1 MNKPQ
6 WTHEHGV
13 LLESLRNRAGMDRA
27 TLARRNMLS
36 VLQVEQLETGGDS
49 GFYNADIKFSTGKK
63 LLQFFGHTLQIKVKV
78 AAEGASSISNTPSPP
93 LEVPPQQAAAAKPAF
108 KISGLGGALIVM
120 TVLMAVFFLVQQS
133 SNSVSKPSTEAAIQ
147 ATQPEP
153 KQEAVLATPSPAPF
167 TAPSPA
173 PVPVANADKQPLP
186 ALPEADKKEAPSKP
200 QVLNAACAW
209 EPTDTEIQPTS
220 ARKKGEYVHVVASD
234 NVNLCIMD
242 GNQRVASLSLTPGQ
256 ERSIYGPGPFKVY
269 SQQLPL
275 VKIFFQGQAIKLPSP
290 EIRQI
295 TLKPVALP

>member
-13 LLESLRNRAGMDRA
+13 LLERLRTSAGLDRA

-36 VLQVEQLETGGDS
+36 VLQVQQLEKGGDS
-49 GFYNADIKFSTGKK
+49 GFYNSDIKFSTGKK
-63 LLQFFGHTLQIKVKV
+63 LLQFLGHTLQVEVKV
-78 AAEGASSISNTPSPP
+78 EIEAEVASSVSNTPSPT
-93 LEVPPQQAAAAKPAF
+93 LKVAHEQAAAAKPAF

-120 TVLMAVFFLVQQS
+120 AILMAVFFLVQQS
-133 SNSVSKPSTEAAIQ
+133 SNSVSKPSTEASIQ

-153 KQEAVLATPSPAPF
+153 KTETKAEPATETKPETKAEPKQEPSPAPQS
-167 TAPSPA
+167 TE
-173 PVPVANADKQPLP
+173 
-186 ALPEADKKEAPSKP
+186 ALNTS
-200 QVLNAACAW
+200 CAW
-209 EPTDTEIQPTS
+209 ETTDTEIQPAT
-220 ARKKGEYVHVVASD
+220 ARKKGEYVHVVALD
-234 NVNLCIMD
+234 NVKLCIMD

-269 SQQLPL
+269 SQQLRL
-275 VKIFFQGQAIKLPSP
+275 VKIYFQGLAIKLPSP

>member
-13 LLESLRNRAGMDRA
+13 LLESLRKRAGMDRA

-36 VLQVEQLETGGDS
+36 VLQVAQLETGGDS
-49 GFYNADIKFSTGKK
+49 GFYNAEIKFSSGKK
-63 LLQFFGHTLQIKVKV
+63 LLQFFGHTLQVEIEV
-78 AAEGASSISNTPSPP
+78 AAEVASSISNTASPP
-93 LEVPPQQAAAAKPAF
+93 LEVAPQQAAAAKPAF
-108 KISGLGGALIVM
+108 KISGLGGALMVM
-120 TVLMAVFFLVQQS
+120 AVLMAVFFLVQQS

-147 ATQPEP
+147 GTQPEP
-153 KQEAVLATPSPAPF
+153 KQEAVLVTPSPAP
-167 TAPSPA
+167 APA
-173 PVPVANADKQPLP
+173 PAPLADGDKQPLP
-186 ALPEADKKEAPSKP
+186 ALPETDKKEAPSKP

-234 NVNLCIMD
+234 NVSLCVMD

-275 VKIFFQGQAIKLPSP
+275 VKIYFQGQAIKLPSP

-295 TLKPVALP
+295 TLKPAALP

>member
-13 LLESLRNRAGMDRA
+13 LLESLRKRAGMDRA

-36 VLQVEQLETGGDS
+36 VLQVAQLETGGDS
-49 GFYNADIKFSTGKK
+49 GFYNSEIKFSTGKK
-63 LLQFFGHTLQIKVKV
+63 LLQFFGHTLHVEVKV
-78 AAEGASSISNTPSPP
+78 EVEAEVASSVSNTPSPT
-93 LEVPPQQAAAAKPAF
+93 LKVAHEQAAAAKPAF
-108 KISGLGGALIVM
+108 KISGLGGALMVM
-120 TVLMAVFFLVQQS
+120 AILMAVFFQVQQS
-133 SNSVSKPSTEAAIQ
+133 SNSVSKPSTEASIQ

-153 KQEAVLATPSPAPF
+153 KTETKPEPAPEAKPEPKQEPSPAPQS
-167 TAPSPA
+167 TE
-173 PVPVANADKQPLP
+173 
-186 ALPEADKKEAPSKP
+186 ALNTS
-200 QVLNAACAW
+200 CAW
-209 EPTDTEIQPTS
+209 EPTDTEIQPTT
-220 ARKKGEYVHVVASD
+220 ARKKGEYVHVVAID
-234 NVNLCIMD
+234 NVRLCIMD

-275 VKIFFQGQAIKLPSP
+275 VKIYFQGLAIKLPSP

>member
-13 LLESLRNRAGMDRA
+13 LLERLRTSAGLDRA

-36 VLQVEQLETGGDS
+36 VLQVQQLEKGGDS
-49 GFYNADIKFSTGKK
+49 GFYNSDIKFSTGKK
-63 LLQFFGHTLQIKVKV
+63 LLQFLGHTLQVEVKV
-78 AAEGASSISNTPSPP
+78 EIEAEVASSVSNTPSPT
-93 LEVPPQQAAAAKPAF
+93 LKVAHEQAAAAKPAF
-108 KISGLGGALIVM
+108 KISGLGGALMVM
-120 TVLMAVFFLVQQS
+120 AILMAVFFLVQQS
-133 SNSVSKPSTEAAIQ
+133 SNSVSKPSTEASIQ

-153 KQEAVLATPSPAPF
+153 KTETKPETKPEPAPEAKPEPKQEPSPAPQS
-167 TAPSPA
+167 TES
-173 PVPVANADKQPLP
+173 
-186 ALPEADKKEAPSKP
+186 
-200 QVLNAACAW
+200 LNTSCAW
-209 EPTDTEIQPTS
+209 ETTDTEIQPAT
-220 ARKKGEYVHVVASD
+220 ARKKGEYVHVVALD
-234 NVNLCIMD
+234 NVKLCIMD

-275 VKIFFQGQAIKLPSP
+275 VKIYFQGLAIKLPSP

>member
-13 LLESLRNRAGMDRA
+13 LLESLRKRAGMDRA

-36 VLQVEQLETGGDS
+36 VLQVAQLETGGNS
-49 GFYNADIKFSTGKK
+49 GFYNSEIKFSTGKK
-63 LLQFFGHTLQIKVKV
+63 LLQFFGHTLQIEV
-78 AAEGASSISNTPSPP
+78 AAEVTSSISNTDSTP
-93 LEVPPQQAAAAKPAF
+93 LEIPPQQAAAAKPAF
-108 KISGLGGALIVM
+108 KISGLVGALMVM
-120 TVLMAVFFLVQQS
+120 AVLMAVFFLVQQS
-133 SNSVSKPSTEAAIQ
+133 SNSVSKPSTEATIQ

-153 KQEAVLATPSPAPF
+153 KQEAVLATPSPAP
-167 TAPSPA
+167 APL
-173 PVPVANADKQPLP
+173 ADGYKQPLP
-186 ALPEADKKEAPSKP
+186 ALPETEKKEASSKP
-200 QVLNAACAW
+200 QALNTACAW

-220 ARKKGEYVHVVASD
+220 ARKKGEYVHVVALD
-234 NVNLCIMD
+234 NISLCIMD
-242 GNQRVASLSLTPGQ
+242 GNQRVASLSLAPGQ

>member
-1 MNKPQ
+1 MNKTE

-13 LLESLRNRAGMDRA
+13 LLESLRKRAGMDRA
-27 TLARRNMLS
+27 TLARRNILS
-36 VLQVEQLETGGDS
+36 ILQIEQLEIGGHS
-49 GFYNADIKFSTGKK
+49 AFYNSEIKFSIGKK
-63 LLQFFGHTLQIKVKV
+63 LLQFFGHTL
-78 AAEGASSISNTPSPP
+78 ELEDPNSILNTPTQTIEPH
-93 LEVPPQQAAAAKPAF
+93 PPQAAVIKPRF
-108 KISGLGGALIVM
+108 KVSLVGGALMVM
-120 TVLMAVFFLVQQS
+120 AVLIAVFFLVQQS
-133 SNSVSKPSTEAAIQ
+133 SNPASRPSTEATTQ
-147 ATQPEP
+147 ATPTEP
-153 KQEAVLATPSPAPF
+153 KQELVLATPTTS
-167 TAPSPA
+167 
-173 PVPVANADKQPLP
+173 PLP
-186 ALPEADKKEAPSKP
+186 ALPETEKKEAPSKP

-209 EPTDTEIQPTS
+209 EPTDTEIQPPS

-275 VKIFFQGQAIKLPSP
+275 VKIYFQGQAIKLPSP

>member
-13 LLESLRNRAGMDRA
+13 LLESLRKRAGMDRA

-36 VLQVEQLETGGDS
+36 VLQVAQLETGGNS
-49 GFYNADIKFSTGKK
+49 GFYNSEIKFSTGKK
-63 LLQFFGHTLQIKVKV
+63 LLQFFGHTLQIEV
-78 AAEGASSISNTPSPP
+78 AASVPITPSPP

-108 KISGLGGALIVM
+108 KISGLGGALMVM
-120 TVLMAVFFLVQQS
+120 AVLMAVFFLVQQS
-133 SNSVSKPSTEAAIQ
+133 SNSVSKPSTEATIQ

-153 KQEAVLATPSPAPF
+153 KQAVLATPSPAP
-167 TAPSPA
+167 
-173 PVPVANADKQPLP
+173 VAEGDKQPLP
-186 ALPEADKKEAPSKP
+186 VQPETEKKEASSKP
-200 QVLNAACAW
+200 QALNTACAW

-220 ARKKGEYVHVVASD
+220 ARKKGEYVHVVALD
-234 NVNLCIMD
+234 NISLCIMD
-242 GNQRVASLSLTPGQ
+242 GNQRVASLSLAPGQ

>member
-13 LLESLRNRAGMDRA
+13 LLESLRKRAGMDRA

-36 VLQVEQLETGGDS
+36 VLQVEQLETGGNS
-49 GFYNADIKFSTGKK
+49 GFYNSEIKFSTGKK
-63 LLQFFGHTLQIKVKV
+63 LLQFFGHTLQIEV
-78 AAEGASSISNTPSPP
+78 AAEVASSISNTPSPP

-108 KISGLGGALIVM
+108 KISGLVGALMVM
-120 TVLMAVFFLVQQS
+120 AVLMAVFFLVQQS
-133 SNSVSKPSTEAAIQ
+133 SNSVSKPSTEATIQ

-153 KQEAVLATPSPAPF
+153 KQEAVLATPSPAP
-167 TAPSPA
+167 APA
-173 PVPVANADKQPLP
+173 PLADGDKQPLP
-186 ALPEADKKEAPSKP
+186 ALPETEKKEAPSKP
-200 QVLNAACAW
+200 QALNAVCAW

-220 ARKKGEYVHVVASD
+220 ARKKGEYVHVLALD
-234 NVNLCIMD
+234 NVSLCIMD
-242 GNQRVASLSLTPGQ
+242 GNQRVASLSLAPGQ

-275 VKIFFQGQAIKLPSP
+275 VKIYFQGQAIKLPSP

>member
-13 LLESLRNRAGMDRA
+13 LLERLRTSAGLDRA

-36 VLQVEQLETGGDS
+36 VLQVQQLEKGGDS
-49 GFYNADIKFSTGKK
+49 GFYNSDIKFSTGKK
-63 LLQFFGHTLQIKVKV
+63 LLQFLGHTLHVEVKV
-78 AAEGASSISNTPSPP
+78 EIEAEAEVASSVSNTPSPP
-93 LEVPPQQAAAAKPAF
+93 LKVPHEQAAAAKPAF
-108 KISGLGGALIVM
+108 KISGLGGALMVM
-120 TVLMAVFFLVQQS
+120 AILMAVFFLVQQS
-133 SNSVSKPSTEAAIQ
+133 SNSVSKPSTEASIQ

-153 KQEAVLATPSPAPF
+153 KTETKPEPATEAKPEPKQEPSPAPQS
-167 TAPSPA
+167 TE
-173 PVPVANADKQPLP
+173 
-186 ALPEADKKEAPSKP
+186 ALNTS
-200 QVLNAACAW
+200 CAW
-209 EPTDTEIQPTS
+209 EPTDTEIQPTT
-220 ARKKGEYVHVVASD
+220 ARKKGEYVHVVALD
-234 NVNLCIMD
+234 NVRLCIMD

-275 VKIFFQGQAIKLPSP
+275 VKIYFQGLAIKLPSP

>member
-13 LLESLRNRAGMDRA
+13 LLESLRKRAGMDRA

-36 VLQVEQLETGGDS
+36 VLQVAQLETGGDS
-49 GFYNADIKFSTGKK
+49 GFYNAEIKFSTGKK
-63 LLQFFGHTLQIKVKV
+63 LLQFFGHTLQIKVEV
-78 AAEGASSISNTPSPP
+78 AAEVASSISNTASPP
-93 LEVPPQQAAAAKPAF
+93 LEVAPQQAAAAKPAF
-108 KISGLGGALIVM
+108 KISGLGGALMVM
-120 TVLMAVFFLVQQS
+120 AVLMAVFFLVQQS

-147 ATQPEP
+147 GTQPEP
-153 KQEAVLATPSPAPF
+153 KQEAVLVTPSPAP
-167 TAPSPA
+167 APA
-173 PVPVANADKQPLP
+173 PAPLADGDKQPLP
-186 ALPEADKKEAPSKP
+186 ALPETDKKEAPSKP

-234 NVNLCIMD
+234 NVSLCVMD

-275 VKIFFQGQAIKLPSP
+275 VKIYFQGQAIKLPSP

-295 TLKPVALP
+295 TLKPAALP

>member
-6 WTHEHGV
+6 WTREHGV
-13 LLESLRNRAGMDRA
+13 LLESLRTSAGMDRA

-36 VLQVEQLETGGDS
+36 VVQVEQLEAGGDS
-49 GFYNADIKFSTGKK
+49 GFYNSEIKFSTGKK
-63 LLQFFGHTLQIKVKV
+63 LLQFLGHTLQVEVKV
-78 AAEGASSISNTPSPP
+78 EIEAEVASSVSNTPSPP
-93 LEVPPQQAAAAKPAF
+93 LKVAHEQAAAAKPAF
-108 KISGLGGALIVM
+108 KISGLGGALMVM
-120 TVLMAVFFLVQQS
+120 AILMAVFFLVQQS
-133 SNSVSKPSTEAAIQ
+133 SNSVSKPSTEASIQ

-153 KQEAVLATPSPAPF
+153 KAEPATETKPEAKPEPKQEPSPAPQS
-167 TAPSPA
+167 TE
-173 PVPVANADKQPLP
+173 
-186 ALPEADKKEAPSKP
+186 ALNTS
-200 QVLNAACAW
+200 CAW
-209 EPTDTEIQPTS
+209 EPTDTAIQPTS

-275 VKIFFQGQAIKLPSP
+275 VKIYFQGQAIKLPSP

>member
-13 LLESLRNRAGMDRA
+13 LLERLRTSAGMDRA

-36 VLQVEQLETGGDS
+36 VVQVEQLEAGGDS
-49 GFYNADIKFSTGKK
+49 GFYNSEIKFSTGKK
-63 LLQFFGHTLQIKVKV
+63 LLQFLGHTLQVEVKV
-78 AAEGASSISNTPSPP
+78 EIEAEVASSVSNTPSPP
-93 LEVPPQQAAAAKPAF
+93 LKVPHEQAAAAKPAF
-108 KISGLGGALIVM
+108 KISGLGGALMVM
-120 TVLMAVFFLVQQS
+120 AILMAVFFLVQQS
-133 SNSVSKPSTEAAIQ
+133 SNSVSKPSTEASIQ

-153 KQEAVLATPSPAPF
+153 KAETKAEPATETKPETKPEPKQELPPAPQS
-167 TAPSPA
+167 TE
-173 PVPVANADKQPLP
+173 
-186 ALPEADKKEAPSKP
+186 ALNTS
-200 QVLNAACAW
+200 CAW
-209 EPTDTEIQPTS
+209 EPTDTEIQPTT
-220 ARKKGEYVHVVASD
+220 ARKKGEYVHVVALD
-234 NVNLCIMD
+234 NVRLCIMD

-275 VKIFFQGQAIKLPSP
+275 VKIYFQGLAIKLPSP

>member
-13 LLESLRNRAGMDRA
+13 LLESLRKRAGMDRA

-36 VLQVEQLETGGDS
+36 VLQVEQLETGGNS
-49 GFYNADIKFSTGKK
+49 GFYNSEIKFSTGKK
-63 LLQFFGHTLQIKVKV
+63 LLQFFGHTLQIEV
-78 AAEGASSISNTPSPP
+78 ASSISNTPSPP

-108 KISGLGGALIVM
+108 KISGLVGALMVM
-120 TVLMAVFFLVQQS
+120 AVLMAVFFLVQQS
-133 SNSVSKPSTEAAIQ
+133 SNSVSKPPTEATIQ

-153 KQEAVLATPSPAPF
+153 KQEAVLVTPSPAPS
-167 TAPSPA
+167 PPPA
-173 PVPVANADKQPLP
+173 PVSEGDKQPLP
-186 ALPEADKKEAPSKP
+186 ELSETDKKEVPPKP
-200 QVLNAACAW
+200 QALNSACAW

-220 ARKKGEYVHVVASD
+220 ARKKGEYVHVLALD
-234 NVNLCIMD
+234 NVSLCIMD
-242 GNQRVASLSLTPGQ
+242 GNQRVASLSLAPGQ

-275 VKIFFQGQAIKLPSP
+275 VKIYFQGQAIKLPSP

>member
-13 LLESLRNRAGMDRA
+13 LLERLRTSAGLDRA

-36 VLQVEQLETGGDS
+36 VLQVQQLEKGGES
-49 GFYNADIKFSTGKK
+49 GFYNSDIKFSTGKK
-63 LLQFFGHTLQIKVKV
+63 LLQFLGHTLQVEVKV
-78 AAEGASSISNTPSPP
+78 EIEAEVASSVSNTPSPT
-93 LEVPPQQAAAAKPAF
+93 LKVAHEQAAAAKPAF
-108 KISGLGGALIVM
+108 KISGLGGALMVM
-120 TVLMAVFFLVQQS
+120 AILMAVFFLVQQS
-133 SNSVSKPSTEAAIQ
+133 SNSVSKPSTEASIQ

-153 KQEAVLATPSPAPF
+153 KTETKPEPATEAKPEPKQEPSPAPQS
-167 TAPSPA
+167 TE
-173 PVPVANADKQPLP
+173 
-186 ALPEADKKEAPSKP
+186 ALNTS
-200 QVLNAACAW
+200 CAW
-209 EPTDTEIQPTS
+209 EPTDTEIQPS
-220 ARKKGEYVHVVASD
+220 NARKKGEYVHVVALD
-234 NVNLCIMD
+234 NVRLCIMD

-275 VKIFFQGQAIKLPSP
+275 VKIYFQGLAIKLPSP